1 MELTNCAPHRLTEEY
16 TNCGD
21 AWFDQKRAAV
31 QACLDK
37 WDSIM
42 NDQTLPKSDREFFAA
57 SFLGYMEEIQSRS
70 GFGPSFQEGFDELLV
85 AVQTGNKGV
94 LDGILGDREDIG
106 EVLWAFSEAFKS
118 AKETTGVEITN
129 EADRLGTMFLGNN
142 WSGIDALKKPVSDD
156 PNNPSKGR

>member
-1 MELTNCAPHRLTEEY
+1 MELTNCAPHRLPEEY
-16 TNCGD
+16 TNSGD

-57 SFLGYMEEIQSRS
+57 SFLGYMEEIQARS
-70 GFGPSFQEGFDELLV
+70 GFGPSFQEGFDELLL

-94 LDGILGDREDIG
+94 LNGILCDHDDIG
-106 EVLWAFSEAFKS
+106 EVLWAFNEAFKS

-129 EADRLGTMFLGNN
+129 ESDRMGSMFLGNN
-142 WSGIDALKKPVSDD
+142 WSGIDALKKPKNGDINS
-156 PNNPSKGR
+156 PSRSR